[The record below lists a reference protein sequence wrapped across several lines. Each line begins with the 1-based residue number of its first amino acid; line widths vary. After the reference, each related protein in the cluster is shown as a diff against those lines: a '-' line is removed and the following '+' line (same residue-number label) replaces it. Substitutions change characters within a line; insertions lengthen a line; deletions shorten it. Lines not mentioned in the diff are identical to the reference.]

1 MAATVGAAR
10 GRVSVGHIAL
20 AVPIIAAVISGRIP
34 VRDNSY
40 LWHVRAGT
48 VQIDLGQDT
57 DEDTPGTEVDLGTE
71 IGRASCRERVLDH
84 V

>member
-1 MAATVGAAR
+1 MAATAGAAR

-20 AVPIIAAVISGRIP
+20 AVPLIAAVISGRIP

-48 VQIDLGQDT
+48 LQIDLG
-57 DEDTPGTEVDLGTE
+57 
-71 IGRASCRERVLDH
+71 RVLTEETIEDAFRH
-84 V
+84 PVARLAGPAGAYFVAR